1 MPADA
6 QNGNAS
12 KGYAPLLIFIGLG
25 SVFVPPFI
33 IILSVGMIP
42 SIIAKFANPT
52 RVRGTI
58 ASMVA
63 LNLAGVIPVMGFLWQ
78 RGASIDNALMLL
90 SDVYMWLM
98 MYGGA
103 GIAGFLLWGVPAVV
117 QSFYDVQ
124 ARQYIKRLE
133 KRRSKMIEEWG
144 GQIIE
149 DAKVQP
155 VVTKNKTPKNK

>member
-1 MPADA
+1 
-6 QNGNAS
+6 
-12 KGYAPLLIFIGLG
+12 
-25 SVFVPPFI
+25 
-33 IILSVGMIP
+33 
-42 SIIAKFANPT
+42 
-52 RVRGTI
+52 
-58 ASMVA
+58 MVA